1 MKIKLEKEIRL
12 PAVKKV
18 TLELIPPFDII
29 FFRDALKTKNK
40 DYDFVTH
47 LNWPEA
53 EKAMYRNVIN
63 AENQILHLKSCC
75 DKALNESIIPLKDY
89 LWNKILCHSG
99 SKEI

>member
-53 EKAMYRNVIN
+53 VKAMYRRVQKARNELAHI
-63 AENQILHLKSCC
+63 KSCC
-75 DKALNESIIPLKDY
+75 DKADENLSQFEEH
-89 LWNKILCHSG
+89 LWRKILAHSVA
-99 SKEI
+99 KEV